1 MAVPEAHKIVI
12 TMPEDLVNS
21 LPESDAD
28 LQREIKQYL
37 AVKFFQQSAMTI
49 GQAAKFDGLDKT
61 EFETYLSV
69 NQFQISFL
77 SFTDINADLKKLAR
91 VKRVDN

>member
-1 MAVPEAHKIVI
+1 MAVPETHQIVI
-12 TMPEDLVNS
+12 TMPDDLADS

-49 GQAAKFDGLDKT
+49 GQAAKFAGLSKT

-69 NQFQISFL
+69 NQFPISFL
-77 SFTDINADLKKLAR
+77 NFTDINADLKKLAR
-91 VKRVDN
+91 VKRGEN